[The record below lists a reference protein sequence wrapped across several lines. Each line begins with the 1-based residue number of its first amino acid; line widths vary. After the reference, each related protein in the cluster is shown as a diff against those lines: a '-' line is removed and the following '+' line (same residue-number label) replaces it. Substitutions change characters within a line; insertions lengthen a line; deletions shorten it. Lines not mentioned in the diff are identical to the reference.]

1 MWWCM
6 VQLLL
11 NARQQASTR
20 GGTLLC
26 SEPLNQAGVHET
38 KSVLIKKMGE
48 GPESKYHGMV
58 WLSSIWLDSF
68 TSQKMS
74 ILTYGL

>member
-1 MWWCM
+1 M
-6 VQLLL
+6 VVYGPATAECKA
-11 NARQQASTR
+11 AR
-20 GGTLLC
+20 
-26 SEPLNQAGVHET
+26 VHET

-48 GPESKYHGMV
+48 APESKYHSIV
-58 WLSSIWLDSF
+58 WLSSIWLNSF

>member
-1 MWWCM
+1 M
-6 VQLLL
+6 VVYGPATAECKA
-11 NARQQASTR
+11 AR
-20 GGTLLC
+20 
-26 SEPLNQAGVHET
+26 VHET

-48 GPESKYHGMV
+48 APESKYHSIV

-74 ILTYGL
+74 ITDLRFVSCAMLQTIPGRLS